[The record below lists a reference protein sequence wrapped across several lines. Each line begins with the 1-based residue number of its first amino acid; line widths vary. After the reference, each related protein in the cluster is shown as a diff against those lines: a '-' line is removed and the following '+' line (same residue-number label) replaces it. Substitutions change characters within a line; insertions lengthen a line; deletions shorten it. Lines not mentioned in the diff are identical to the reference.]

1 MQRGPMALFGA
12 IVAVGLGPAMWLGA
26 QFGAIGATPSRPPA
40 VSSELQPNAG
50 ASQQKGGEAGS
61 APEDPSVV
69 LQTRPKANYRPLD
82 STPSPS
88 RSASATTGTPDPDD
102 DSTTEPTKAT
112 TSPSPSEKPSSPPTE
127 STSDP
132 TDTPTEP
139 PSPPSTDAGPVTPA

>member
-1 MQRGPMALFGA
+1 MERGPMALFGA

-102 DSTTEPTKAT
+102 STTEPTKAT
-112 TSPSPSEKPSSPPTE
+112 TSPSPSDKPSTPPTE